1 MSVALRVYE
10 QLTEA
15 GEDKTRA
22 KVIADAFEQLEER
35 YPHLKEV
42 ATHGHVRESE
52 LRLQKEIKETEGKL
66 QKEIKEVEGRLQKE
80 IKEVEGRLQK
90 EIREVEGKLQMEI
103 REVEGKLQIEIRE
116 VEAKLQKE
124 IREVDMRIKD
134 AEIRLTQ
141 AIHRQTLWVVG
152 SVGAVV
158 GGIRLLEWF
167 LAHLPSS

>member
-1 MSVALRVYE
+1 MSVALRLYE

-22 KVIADAFEQLEER
+22 KLIADAFEQLEDR

-52 LRLQKEIKETEGKL
+52 LRLIREIHELDGKL
-66 QKEIKEVEGRLQKE
+66 QKEIEGVRLE
-80 IKEVEGRLQK
+80 IKEVERRLQT
-90 EIREVEGKLQMEI
+90 EIKEVEI
-103 REVEGKLQIEIRE
+103 QI
-116 VEAKLQKE
+116 KNT
-124 IREVDMRIKD
+124 
-134 AEIRLTQ
+134 EIRLTQ
-141 AIHRQTLWVVG
+141 AIHRQTLWVIG

-167 LAHLPSS
+167 LAHLSPT

>member
-1 MSVALRVYE
+1 MSVALRLYE

-22 KVIADAFEQLEER
+22 KIIAGAFEQLEDR

-42 ATHGHVRESE
+42 ATDGHVRESE
-52 LRLQKEIKETEGKL
+52 LRLIRELHELDGKLQKEIEGVQLEIREAEGKL
-66 QKEIKEVEGRLQKE
+66 QKEIK
-80 IKEVEGRLQK
+80 
-90 EIREVEGKLQMEI
+90 
-103 REVEGKLQIEIRE
+103 
-116 VEAKLQKE
+116 
-124 IREVDMRIKD
+124 EVDMRIKD

-141 AIHRQTLWVVG
+141 AIHRQTLWVIG

-167 LAHLPSS
+167 LAHLSST

>member
-1 MSVALRVYE
+1 MSVALRLYE

-15 GEDKTRA
+15 GEDRTRA
-22 KVIADAFEQLEER
+22 KAIANAFEQLEEY

-42 ATHGHVRESE
+42 ATQSHVRESE
-52 LRLQKEIKETEGKL
+52 LRLQKEIKEVEGRL
-66 QKEIKEVEGRLQKE
+66 QMEIKEVEG
-80 IKEVEGRLQK
+80 
-90 EIREVEGKLQMEI
+90 
-103 REVEGKLQIEIRE
+103 
-116 VEAKLQKE
+116 KLQKE

-141 AIHRQTLWVVG
+141 AIHRQTLWVIG

-167 LAHLPSS
+167 LAHLPSN